1 MTSSPDASGFV
12 SLDSATDN
20 FLIQTSD
27 LADIGVYSVTVTA
40 TIPLE
45 TSPGSGVDMSAT
57 FIFEINVTYPCQT
70 SAITAASIPDQ
81 TLFAW
86 QFTANPDSISI
97 SVPFS
102 EFKIED
108 TSSHGIDCG
117 PFTYSVSPVTLEPQD
132 PNVLTSLSIEPVSLE
147 IGITV
152 EKSLIPEGLTAEIIL
167 KGTLQNYSALSHSES
182 FELKIY

>member
-1 MTSSPDASGFV
+1 MISSPYASGFV
-12 SLDSATDN
+12 SLDSVAKN
-20 FLIQTSD
+20 FSIQTSD
-27 LADIGVYSVTVTA
+27 LADVGVYSVTVTA

-57 FIFEINVTYPCQT
+57 FIFEINFTYPCQT

-97 SVPFS
+97 LVPFT
-102 EFKIED
+102 EFKAED

-117 PFTYSVSPVTLEPQD
+117 PFTYSVSALSWEPHD
-132 PNVLTSLSIEPVSLE
+132 PSIFTSLSIDPVGLA

-152 EKSLIPEGLTAEIIL
+152 EKSLIPEGLTAEISL
-167 KGTLQNYSALSHSES
+167 TGTLQNYSALSHSES

>member
-12 SLDSATDN
+12 TLDSAAEN
-20 FLIQTSD
+20 FLIQTLD
-27 LADIGVYSVTVTA
+27 LADIGIYSVTVTA

-45 TSPGSGVDMSAT
+45 TSPGSGVDMSDS
-57 FIFEINVTYPCQT
+57 FIFEIKVTYTCQT

-117 PFTYSVSPVTLEPQD
+117 PFTYSVSALSWEPHD
-132 PNVLTSLSIEPVSLE
+132 PRIFTSLSIDPVGLA

-152 EKSLIPEGLTAEIIL
+152 EKSLTPEGLTAEIIL
-167 KGTLQNYSALSHSES
+167 KGTLQNYSALSHSET